1 MLWHVV
7 VPLDAVSE
15 DSDCHFDEKTW
26 LHVDLGR
33 SMKAYRSLLH
43 IVERMES
50 WERCVSGMSGLSSAM
65 LTLLDPCRNLYQFL
79 GDSSL
84 FIGIYIILYHFI
96 FCFMILNY
104 VKLYF
109 SVFYCIILNCIRLYY
124 IYVYY
129 YILCIYIYYYLLNI
143 ILYTILLCIY
153 IHFIFLSMMLLLLYI
168 YIYITIIYILLF
180 YIFYYII

>member
-33 SMKAYRSLLH
+33 SMKAYGSLLH

-129 YILCIYIYYYLLNI
+129 YILCIYILLFIKYNTIYYITIYIYTLYFSI
-143 ILYTILLCIY
+143 YDVITILYIY
-153 IHFIFLSMMLLLLYI
+153 HYYI
-168 YIYITIIYILLF
+168 YIYYCFTYF
-180 YIFYYII
+180 TT

>member
-1 MLWHVV
+1 M
-7 VPLDAVSE
+7 VSE
-15 DSDCHFDEKTW
+15 PELLRCFGMLLSLWMQCLRIQTVTLMRKPGYTW
-26 LHVDLGR
+26 IWEGR
-33 SMKAYRSLLH
+33 WKPTEAYCTS
-43 IVERMES
+43 
-50 WERCVSGMSGLSSAM
+50 LSSAM

-129 YILCIYIYYYLLNI
+129 YILCIYIY
-143 ILYTILLCIY
+143 
-153 IHFIFLSMMLLLLYI
+153 
-168 YIYITIIYILLF
+168 ITIY
-180 YIFYYII
+180 